1 MADLFSALP
10 YVVDLDKPV
19 TKTMLYNLFVTTNKK
34 AHRFIITLRRGGVDV
49 PFTGSVVGT
58 LINYSDMMTQEY
70 PGRAEDGK
78 VVFDWPASF
87 YAKSGLFCVI
97 ITVDD
102 GEVSN
107 SVFAAEGSMILGET
121 DTLYDPS
128 HVVPSLSELL
138 AQIDATRNAATA
150 ANNAANSANSAAT
163 DATSAANRANAAAQS
178 IEGLTVSASPGAA
191 ADAEITEQDGAKH
204 IHFTLQT
211 GATPDITFE
220 VATGAPGTQVQV
232 QQSGTPEAPI
242 VLLTIPRGDTGSV
255 DGINYFEGNPSALG
269 TANPGT
275 ANGVARGDHVHPL
288 PTAEDVG
295 ALPEDGTAVNA
306 DAFGGKTLEQVK
318 AEIRLEEHA
327 IGSFYISSNSTS
339 PAELFGGTW
348 EQIKDRVLMA
358 AGDTITAGSTG
369 GAFTHEHGLSTAYAK
384 IRYIDAGRLASADVP
399 GEWTGDRRTAAV
411 LEPAAYEY
419 TYSVGTGIGGNTDAA
434 DHTSPYLGVYVW
446 HRIA

>member
-1 MADLFSALP
+1 MADLYSALP

-49 PFTGSVVGT
+49 SFTGSVVGT
-58 LINYSDMMTQEY
+58 LINYSDMLTQEY

-107 SVFAAEGSMILGET
+107 SIFAAEGNMILGET

-138 AQIDATRNAATA
+138 AQIEATRNAAMA
-150 ANNAANSANSAAT
+150 ANNAADSASRAATDANSAA
-163 DATSAANRANAAAQS
+163 DRANNAAQS
-178 IEGLTVSASPGAA
+178 IEGLTVSAAAGAA
-191 ADAEITEQDGAKH
+191 PDAEITEEDGVTH
-204 IHFTLQT
+204 IHFTLKT

-232 QQSGTPEAPI
+232 QQSGTPEAPT
-242 VLLTIPRGDTGSV
+242 VKLTIPRGDTGAV
-255 DGINYFEGNPSALG
+255 DGIDYFEGDPSALG
-269 TANPGT
+269 TASPGT
-275 ANGVARGDHVHPL
+275 ANGVARGDHVHPMPTAEQVGARPADWM

-295 ALPEDGTAVNA
+295 ALSLSGTAADAEKLGGKLPGAFVSAELLWVNA
-306 DAFGGKTLEQVK
+306 SPSSEFAPQTIPLNLTGYDGVFVEFEYSTNS
-318 AEIRLEEHA
+318 A
-327 IGSFYISSNSTS
+327 IYAVG
-339 PAELFGGTW
+339 
-348 EQIKDRVLMA
+348 
-358 AGDTITAGSTG
+358 
-369 GAFTHEHGLSTAYAK
+369 TAYKRGLNARTCLS
-384 IRYIDAGRLASADVP
+384 IALTNSVARYVYVSDAGCQFMQGYVVQP
-399 GEWTGDRRTAAV
+399 
-411 LEPAAYEY
+411 Y
-419 TYSVGTGIGGNTDAA
+419 GTVTEANSRSIPLRIYGFKGG
-434 DHTSPYLGVYVW
+434 V
-446 HRIA
+446 